1 MVSRSTCWSTE
12 SLLWKQWADVP
23 IVYNVISGNTH
34 VISPVAAKI
43 LRQLEQQPS
52 TAAQLAL
59 TIASEFDVDSDQEV
73 VELVVRLVSDL
84 DELGLVKPF
93 TE

>member
-1 MVSRSTCWSTE
+1 M
-12 SLLWKQWADVP
+12 QWADEPV
-23 IVYNVISGNTH
+23 VYNVVSGNTH

-52 TAAQLAL
+52 SAAQLAV

-73 VELVVRLVSDL
+73 VEHVIRLVSDL
-84 DELGLVKPF
+84 DELGLVKPL

>member
-1 MVSRSTCWSTE
+1 MAARSFRWSTE
-12 SLLWKQWADVP
+12 SLFWRRWADEP
-23 IVYNVISGNTH
+23 IVYNLASGNTH
-34 VISPVAAKI
+34 VISPIAAKI

-52 TAAQLAL
+52 TASQLAEN
-59 TIASEFDVDSDQEV
+59 IASEFNVESDQEV
-73 VELVVRLVSDL
+73 VEQVERLITDL

>member
-1 MVSRSTCWSTE
+1 MQQQVPMRSSYTISSPE
-12 SLLWKQWADVP
+12 IRP
-23 IVYNVISGNTH
+23 VISSI
-34 VISPVAAKI
+34 VAKI
-43 LRQLEQQPS
+43 LRQLEQRPI

-73 VELVVRLVSDL
+73 VEHVVRLVSDL